1 MSNNQQSPLLV
12 LQTGTLASARRI
24 IFTINAFKTRYGHWP
39 SRLLLQEAMTDG
51 LQRDV
56 LTRIGWSRLLEKV
69 EIIPF
74 EKGTVIAE
82 DGQGHRFDYEDYDHS
97 LPPKGDADEWIW
109 GIRLLDC

>member
-1 MSNNQQSPLLV
+1 MSSSQQSSLVV
-12 LQTGTLASARRI
+12 LQTGTLGSARRI
-24 IFTINAFKTRYGHWP
+24 IFTINAFKTRYGNWP
-39 SRLLLQEAMTDG
+39 SRLLLQDAMADG

-69 EIIPF
+69 EVIPF

-82 DGQGHRFDYEDYDHS
+82 DGEGHRFDYEDYDHS
-97 LPPKGDADEWIW
+97 QPQEGGADEWIW